1 MRVFIAG
8 PLFSQAEREFNLKL
22 DEFLR
27 KHGFE
32 TFLPQREVGELW
44 KRIHKRGRK
53 TYRMIYEEDL
63 RGLEGA
69 DVVVAILDGPDV
81 DSGTAFEVGYACAR
95 GKPVIGL
102 KTDMRVFARGEEVNN
117 MLAQGM
123 RKIVKNFD
131 DLLPALNAIKKTK
144 RGQPE
149 KR

>member
-1 MRVFIAG
+1 MFIAG

-44 KRIHKRGRK
+44 KKIRRRGGKAYRK
-53 TYRMIYEEDL
+53 IYEEDL

-69 DVVVAILDGPDV
+69 DVVVAVLDGPDV
-81 DSGTAFEVGYACAR
+81 DSGTAFEVGYACAK

-102 KTDMRVFARGEEVNN
+102 KTDMRVFARGEELNN
-117 MLAQGM
+117 MLAQGV
-123 RKIVKNFD
+123 RALVKNFD
-131 DLLPALNAIKKTK
+131 ELLTELTK
-144 RGQPE
+144 LH
-149 KR
+149 KL